1 MSEQVLVSPQGL
13 EHASD
18 RNIWKQ
24 KSILDGA
31 NVFHELLQ
39 EMPPGEKPATGGAED
54 MHTIKCLLNMRRGE
68 LREWSGRW
76 EPQEGPMPTKH
87 IAPGM
92 WQSQFFPPH
101 ADEVAAGAISTVLG
115 RPASGGEGHFV
126 RVATVLGLADL
137 FYDLG
142 QAHTAAELYDYYLQ
156 LRIFAHVRSSTRPKS
171 REGRQVAPWQRS

>member
-1 MSEQVLVSPQGL
+1 MSPLGL
-13 EHASD
+13 KHASH

-31 NVFHELLQ
+31 NLFHELLQ

-54 MHTIKCLLNMRRGE
+54 MHTIKCLLNARRGE

-76 EPQEGPMPTKH
+76 ELQEGPMPTEP

-115 RPASGGEGHFV
+115 RPASGGEGAAGAISTVLGRPASGGEGHFV

-137 FYDLG
+137 FYYFG
-142 QAHTAAELYDYYLQ
+142 Q
-156 LRIFAHVRSSTRPKS
+156 
-171 REGRQVAPWQRS
+171 